1 MLNSCLPDNSVK
13 IRCLVLFFPIVT
25 FCLLNNLSIEGLTSG
40 ILNLIIKPLLWCG
53 AIVIIRFFPE
63 ARSSAPLRLRDN
75 ILWFGVLFAV
85 IFVLVQFCSGFIFS
99 FGKSPYDLSV
109 TGILFNIISIG
120 AFTVG
125 RESVR
130 SYFTNSILRKENYLL
145 FIAIALFMTLIN
157 YKVSEFSAL
166 KNAEDVVK
174 FLAQNVVP
182 DFCHNLLATYLCF
195 LGGVAP
201 AAAYMCILQAFN
213 WLSPILPNLQWI
225 TKALIGIM
233 CPIFSLTAV
242 QSYYLREIKAVRR
255 FKRESESPVGWM
267 LTCIMSIGI
276 IWFSVGVFPVYPSV
290 IATGSMEPVI
300 YPGDVILIEK
310 VHNNDVEKLAIG
322 DIIQFRVE
330 NFMVSHRIIEV
341 IEGEQGVYYRTKGDN
356 NNAPDSQPVLP
367 QNIKG
372 RVVRVVPKIGWPTL
386 LIRQK
391 QDNVQI

>member
-1 MLNSCLPDNSVK
+1 MRNSCLPDNSVK
-13 IRCLVLFFPIVT
+13 IRCLVLFLFIALV
-25 FCLLNNLSIEGLTSG
+25 CLINNISIEGLSSG
-40 ILNLIIKPLLWCG
+40 IINLVIKPLIWIG
-53 AIVIIRFFPE
+53 VIVFIRLLPE
-63 ARSSAPLRLRDN
+63 ERGRAPLRLREN

-85 IFVLVQFCSGFIFS
+85 IFVVIQFCSGLIFS

-109 TGILFNIISIG
+109 TGVFFNIISIG
-120 AFTVG
+120 ALTVG

-130 SYFTNSILRKENYLL
+130 SYFTNSITKKENYLL
-145 FIAIALFMTLIN
+145 FIVIALFMTLIN
-157 YKVSEFSAL
+157 YKVSEFSEL
-166 KNAEDVVK
+166 KSAEDAVK

-195 LGGVAP
+195 LGGAIP
-201 AAAYMCILQAFN
+201 ATAYMCILQAFT

-225 TKALIGIM
+225 TKALVGIM
-233 CPIFSLTAV
+233 CPIFSLTVV

-267 LTCIMSIGI
+267 LTCILSIGI

-310 VHNNDVEKLAIG
+310 VHNNDVEKLATG

-341 IEGEQGVYYRTKGDN
+341 IDGEQGVYYRTKGDN

-372 RVVRVVPKIGWPTL
+372 RIIKVVPKIGWPTL

-391 QDNVQI
+391 QDNVHI